1 MNRILKGA
9 VLALAA
15 FAFSFILVEGDAQ
28 ATSAFAR
35 KYGLACNTC
44 HTVAFPRLNYYGEQ
58 FMRNG
63 FQVPGSQ
70 DGSTTG
76 KNKIADDLTLA
87 QKLGNIVGVRGKI
100 RVYEKQDQNSVGEPI
115 GSTLGSTIF
124 GAFFASGTIAKDIP
138 VWMEFETNTATGE
151 TELHNFFVGWTNVG
165 GSSLVNFR
173 VGGFT
178 PTEWTSFSD
187 QKRSLDAP
195 VSHPG
200 AFRPFKF
207 SKNQVNPY
215 NLRTH
220 TGIEYYGYTGPA
232 FWAIG
237 VNDKMGGNYDASSST
252 DSNKDVYLVLR
263 GEMPS
268 GPAEGSSVSLLAYRA
283 NNGAEKDG
291 SANGEF
297 TVYDL
302 SANLRMGPLDFM
314 AAYVWDSDRNTAAG
328 TDDDKGF
335 VAEADYKIMP
345 GLMGILRYDSFD
357 DGAVTSGDSTT
368 STWTPALVYAPR
380 ENLKLTAS
388 YTIDTSDDTKGD
400 FGEQNNI
407 FDVELQFMF

>member
-124 GAFFASGTIAKDIP
+124 GAIFASGTIAQNIP
-138 VWMEFETNTATGE
+138 VWMEMETNTQTGE
-151 TELHNFFVGWTNVG
+151 TELHNYFVGWTNVG

-200 AFRPFKF
+200 AFRPTKF